1 MTQAGASRTVD
12 APRARIVDRPLAL
25 VFLAEFCALT
35 SFYLLLSV
43 TPMYAASA
51 TAGSHGGAGSSGSAG
66 AGLVTGTL
74 LAGTVLAELA
84 SAVVMRRFAHRSVL
98 VAGALLLGVPALVL
112 HPGSGL
118 GVIVAISL
126 VRGIGFGL
134 STVVAG
140 ALAAMLLPP
149 ERRGEGLGLYGIVAT
164 APGVVALPLGV
175 WLAGHLGGTVVVLA
189 TVVALVPLAAF
200 PWLPGAAGS
209 RPSRVGRVSRTS
221 GASGASAGSA
231 DQAPQTPQ
239 TPLLEG
245 IRRSGQ
251 IRLALI
257 FAASTVAA
265 GIVVSFLPL
274 AAGVSGG
281 LTAGGLLAQSLT
293 ATVGRWWAGRFG
305 DRHGHARLL
314 APSLVV
320 SAFAL
325 AAMIWPTSAL
335 AVIAGMSL
343 FGFGFGVVQNAS
355 FALMIERMPTSEAG
369 TASALWN
376 LAFDAGY
383 GAGPAA
389 FGLVVGHTGYP
400 AAFIMTGA
408 VMLLAV
414 PATRAAG
421 GRKAVSPRR

>member
-1 MTQAGASRTVD
+1 MLRFRSYGRVMTTMTTQAGSSR
-12 APRARIVDRPLAL
+12 AAGERRARIVTRPLAL

-43 TPMYAASA
+43 TPMYAAS
-51 TAGSHGGAGSSGSAG
+51 GSAGGAGSAG

-98 VAGALLLGVPALVL
+98 VAGALLLGVPALAL
-112 HPGSGL
+112 HPGSTL

-140 ALAAMLLPP
+140 ALAAMLLPA

-175 WLAGHLGGTVVVLA
+175 WLAAHLGGTVVILA
-189 TVVALVPLAAF
+189 TVSALVPLAGF

-209 RPSRVGRVSRTS
+209 RTNRAP
-221 GASGASAGSA
+221 AGSG
-231 DQAPQTPQ
+231 DQTRQ

-281 LTAGGLLAQSLT
+281 LTAAGLLAQSLT

-314 APSLVV
+314 APALTV

-325 AAMIWPTSAL
+325 AAMIWPGSAL
-335 AVIAGMSL
+335 AVLAGMSL
-343 FGFGFGVVQNAS
+343 FGFGFGVIQNAS

-389 FGLVVGHTGYP
+389 FGLIVGHTGYP

-408 VMLLAV
+408 VMLVAV
-414 PATRAAG
+414 PATRSAG
-421 GRKAVSPRR
+421 GRPVPRPQA